1 MFRTLIVTCVVAAPA
16 LAQRGEE
23 YPPDLPPLKTR
34 QPALTVPDP
43 YGLTSQPRYLSPR
56 VDVGLIV
63 PRPPDE
69 SEIDM
74 EAVLRAYLP
83 DEETLRR
90 SEERLGPTIQRMQ
103 GLWRVE
109 KMTLDG
115 TEVPPSE
122 FAGLK
127 YLVQGRTIAQSET
140 SETWARATWPTP
152 PVIVQTAMAAVKEEF
167 AEPGLRRRFAGTT
180 TTVVMPLGPAAVQYP
195 AGTERREDP
204 RQEET
209 VRMNMLYLGD
219 GTARVFWWNR
229 YGESADPHLSRDRPS
244 LRVALPVRGNLQV
257 GNTSMTLDVRG
268 FGLRTLLPSKFHKP
282 FNVLAP
288 AGREEETPL
297 EPDRKLA
304 LVLVRD
310 EVLGEPLRDVRP
322 NIIPTLHRVPLER
335 NP

>member
-1 MFRTLIVTCVVAAPA
+1 MFRTLIVSCILTAPA
-16 LAQRGEE
+16 VAQRGEE
-23 YPPDLPPLKTR
+23 YPPEQPRLLTR
-34 QPALTVPDP
+34 QPSLTQPNP
-43 YGLTSQPRYLSPR
+43 YSLASEPRFFGSR
-56 VDVGLIV
+56 IDTGLIV

-90 SEERLGPTIQRMQ
+90 SEERLGPTVERMQ

-109 KMTLDG
+109 RMTLDG
-115 TEVPPSE
+115 VEVPPSE

-127 YLVQGRTIAQSET
+127 YLVQGRVIAQSET
-140 SETWARATWPTP
+140 SEAWTRATWPTP
-152 PVIVQTAMAAVKEEF
+152 PFVVPPPPVVDDVG
-167 AEPGLRRRFAGTT
+167 EPGLARRRGPAAP
-180 TTVVMPLGPAAVQYP
+180 TVVMPLGPAAVSRP

-204 RQEET
+204 RQEEAI
-209 VRMNMLYLGD
+209 RMNMLYLGE

-282 FNVLAP
+282 FNRLAP
-288 AGREEETPL
+288 AGREDETPL

-304 LVLVRD
+304 LLLVRD
-310 EVLGEPLRDVRP
+310 EVQAEPLRDTRP